1 MHKNI
6 SRHTDSVVYITL
18 IYNYMHSYLVYIMQ
32 FITHQLINIYDYY
45 PRPQRVKDNNIVK
58 QKINNG
64 ENEEKEGYC
73 DLNTG
78 I

>member
-1 MHKNI
+1 M
-6 SRHTDSVVYITL
+6 ITK
-18 IYNYMHSYLVYIMQ
+18 
-32 FITHQLINIYDYY
+32 YY

-58 QKINNG
+58 QNINNG
-64 ENEEKEGYC
+64 ENEVEEGYC

>member
-1 MHKNI
+1 M
-6 SRHTDSVVYITL
+6 
-18 IYNYMHSYLVYIMQ
+18 
-32 FITHQLINIYDYY
+32 INKYY

-58 QKINNG
+58 QNINNG

>member
-1 MHKNI
+1 M
-6 SRHTDSVVYITL
+6 
-18 IYNYMHSYLVYIMQ
+18 
-32 FITHQLINIYDYY
+32 THQLINIYDYY

-58 QKINNG
+58 QNINNG
-64 ENEEKEGYC
+64 ENEVGEGYC